1 MMFTTQMT
9 QLIAVVLGKDRERVT
24 EALLRAGVMQ
34 FVSVSEFD
42 TQSLSKLSDHQSTES
57 LAEITDLRKRIG
69 GVLHTVGIVPKTP
82 QETDLASRVDV
93 DLDQEKTQLDRLDG
107 ERDSLRERQRAL
119 QQEVLKL
126 EDLQRQI
133 SLYGLGLSKTAIP
146 SSQSLLTMQTGKMP
160 VAKAPALAEAIKDLP
175 VLNVTLGQEGETSHH
190 LLLFMKRDRSQV
202 DRILADA
209 GWTAQDLPKEM
220 LTEQKELAGDL
231 TAKLKKLTDEQDK
244 IQAQVNRL
252 IKNQQGHLE
261 SVWTQLRVNELCHRI
276 QTHFKSSMRTLV
288 FAGWLPS
295 EKKRVITQ
303 KITAACGGNCYMEWI
318 EPGSQDVLGQD
329 VPVKFNNPK
338 ILAPFQMLVA
348 NFGVPKYGTIDPT
361 PFVMPMYLIMF
372 GLMFAD
378 VGQGLVLMALGF
390 LGASAWKD
398 DPAKAGMHQMAC
410 LLTWCGGASAVF
422 GVLFGSYFGVEL
434 FPPVWFN
441 FHAIVAG
448 HDSGNVAIQNVYDI
462 LAITIRFGIAVIVM
476 GLLFNWVNL
485 IRTRNW
491 FELVF
496 DKGGLLG
503 GWMYVGGIYIA
514 TYMVSHDY
522 KEFPA
527 GWILFLLAGLPALV
541 LLAKEPL
548 HIWQHRKHGPV
559 PGEKETGVAM
569 LVMNGLME
577 WIVELLE
584 IFSGYLSNTL
594 SFMRVAGLGI
604 AHVCLMMSFFTLAEM
619 TSGVMSVL
627 ILILG
632 NVLVIGLEGL
642 SAGIQALRL
651 NYYEFFTKFFH
662 GTGKLHTPIS
672 LRSKL

>member
-9 QLIAVVLGKDRERVT
+9 QLIAVVLGKDREGVT
-24 EALLRAGVMQ
+24 EALLREGVMQ
-34 FVSVSEFD
+34 FVSVSEFES
-42 TQSLSKLSDHQSTES
+42 QSLSKLSDPRASEPLT
-57 LAEITDLRKRIG
+57 AITDLRKRIE
-69 GVLHTVGIVPKTP
+69 GVLHTVGIVPKAP
-82 QETDLASRVDV
+82 QETDLATRVDV
-93 DLDQEKTQLDRLDG
+93 NLDQETAKLDKLDS
-107 ERDSLRERQRAL
+107 ERDGLRERQRSL

-133 SLYGLGLSKTAIP
+133 GLYGLGLSEKAIP
-146 SSQSLLTMQTGKMP
+146 SNQSLLTMQTGKMP
-160 VAKAPALAEAIKDLP
+160 VARAPHMADALKSLP
-175 VLNVTLGQEGETSHH
+175 VLNVTLGQEGDTSHH
-190 LLLFMKRDRSQV
+190 LLLFMKRDRSQMN
-202 DRILADA
+202 RILADV
-209 GWTAQDLPKEM
+209 GWIAQDLPREM
-220 LTEQKELAGDL
+220 LTQKKELVGDL
-231 TAKLKKLTDEQDK
+231 TAKLEKLTDEQDK
-244 IQAQVNRL
+244 IQKKVDRL
-252 IKNQQGHLE
+252 IKQQQDHLE

-295 EKKRVITQ
+295 EKKTVITRR
-303 KITAACGGNCYMEWI
+303 ITEACQGNCYLEWN
-318 EPGSQDVLGQD
+318 EPGSQDVLGAD
-329 VPVKFNNPK
+329 VPVKFNNPGF
-338 ILAPFQMLVA
+338 LAPFQMLVA

-390 LGASAWKD
+390 LATSAWKD
-398 DPAKAGMHQMAC
+398 NPAKAGMCQMAS
-410 LLTWCGGASAVF
+410 LLIWCGGASAFF

-434 FPPVWFN
+434 FHPVWFN

-448 HDSGNVAIQNVYDI
+448 HDSGNPMIKDVYDI

-485 IRTRNW
+485 IRQREW

-503 GWMYVGGIYIA
+503 GWMYAGGIYIA
-514 TYMVSHDY
+514 TYMVAQNY
-522 KEFPA
+522 KGFPA
-527 GWILFLLAGLPALV
+527 GWVLFLLAGLPALI

-548 HIWQHRKHGPV
+548 HIWQHRKHGPP
-559 PGEKETGVAM
+559 PGEKKTGVAM

-604 AHVCLMMSFFTLAEM
+604 AHVCLMISFFTLAEM
-619 TSGVMSVL
+619 TSGVMSAL

>member
-1 MMFTTQMT
+1 Q
-9 QLIAVVLGKDRERVT
+9 
-24 EALLRAGVMQ
+24 
-34 FVSVSEFD
+34 
-42 TQSLSKLSDHQSTES
+42 
-57 LAEITDLRKRIG
+57 EI
-69 GVLHTVGIVPKTP
+69 
-82 QETDLASRVDV
+82 
-93 DLDQEKTQLDRLDG
+93 
-107 ERDSLRERQRAL
+107 
-119 QQEVLKL
+119 LKL
-126 EDLQRQI
+126 EDLERQI

-146 SSQSLLTMQTGKMP
+146 SSQSLLTMQTGKMS
-160 VAKAPALAEAIKDLP
+160 VTRAPRLADEIKDLP
-175 VLNVTLGQEGETSHH
+175 MLNVTLGQTGDTSHH
-190 LLLFMKRDRSQV
+190 LILFMKRDRSQV
-202 DRILADA
+202 NRILADM
-209 GWTAQDLPKEM
+209 GWTAQELPKEM
-220 LTEQKELAGDL
+220 LTEKKELVGDL
-231 TAKLKKLTDEQDK
+231 KTKLTKLTDEQDK
-244 IQAQVNRL
+244 IQKKVDRL
-252 IKNQQGHLE
+252 IKNQQDHLE
-261 SVWTQLRVNELCHRI
+261 SIWTQLRVNELCHRI

-295 EKKRVITQ
+295 EKQAVITQ
-303 KITAACGGNCYMEWI
+303 TITEVCEGNCFLEWI
-318 EPGSQDVLGQD
+318 EPGSHDVLGTD

-338 ILAPFQMLVA
+338 IMAPFQMLVA

-390 LGASAWKD
+390 LGASTWRD
-398 DPAKAGMHQMAC
+398 DPAKAGMRQMAI

-441 FHAIVAG
+441 YHSTVFG
-448 HDSGNVAIQNVYDI
+448 HDSGNPAIQSVYDI
-462 LAITIRFGIAVIVM
+462 LSITIYFGITVILL
-476 GLLFNWVNL
+476 GLAFNWINL
-485 IRTRNW
+485 IKTREW
-491 FELVF
+491 FELIF
-496 DKGGLLG
+496 DKGGLMG

-514 TYMVSHDY
+514 TYMVSSNY

-527 GWILFLLAGLPALV
+527 GWILFLLAGLPALM

-548 HIWQHRKHGPV
+548 HIIQHRKHGH
-559 PGEKETGVAM
+559 GSEENQTGMVM

-604 AHVCLMMSFFTLAEM
+604 AHVCLMQAFSDMAGM
-619 TSGVMSVL
+619 TSGIMAVL

-662 GTGKLHTPIS
+662 GTGQLHTPIS

>member
-9 QLIAVVLGKDRERVT
+9 QLVAVVLGKDREPVT
-24 EALLRAGVMQ
+24 EALLREGVLQ

-42 TQSLSKLSDHQSTES
+42 TQALSQLSDPES
-57 LAEITDLRKRIG
+57 PEHLAAISDLRKRIE
-69 GVLHTVGIVPKTP
+69 GVLHTVGVVPKSP
-82 QETDLASRVDV
+82 KETDLGSRVAV
-93 DLDQEKTQLDRLDG
+93 DLVGEKTRLDKLDS
-107 ERDSLRERQRAL
+107 ERDGLRERQRSL
-119 QQEVLKL
+119 QHEVLKL

-133 SLYGLGLSKTAIP
+133 SLYGLGLSKASLP
-146 SSQSLLTMQTGKMP
+146 SHQSLLTMQTGKIL
-160 VAKAPALAEAIKDLP
+160 VTKAPHLAEEFKNMP
-175 VLNVTLGQEGETSHH
+175 VLNVTLGQEGDVSHH

-202 DRILADA
+202 DRILTGA
-209 GWTAQDLPKEM
+209 GWTAQELPKEM
-220 LTEQKELAGDL
+220 LTEQKDLVGDL
-231 TAKLKKLTDEQDK
+231 EVKLKKLTDEQEK
-244 IQAQVNRL
+244 IQNKVNKL
-252 IKNQQGHLE
+252 IHNQQDHLE
-261 SVWTQLRVNELCHRI
+261 SVWTQLRMNELCGRI
-276 QTHFKSSMRTLV
+276 QSHFKSSMRTLV

-295 EKKRVITQ
+295 EKKDVITQ
-303 KITAACGGNCYMEWI
+303 KIKAACQGNCYMEWI
-318 EPGSQDVLGQD
+318 EPGSQEVLGED

-338 ILAPFQMLVA
+338 VLAPFQMLVA

-390 LGASAWKD
+390 LGSSTWRD
-398 DPAKAGMHQMAC
+398 DPSKSAMCQMAS

-434 FPPVWFN
+434 FPALWFN
-441 FHAIVAG
+441 YHAIVFG
-448 HDSGNVAIQNVYDI
+448 HSSGNPLIQSVYDI
-462 LAITIRFGIAVIVM
+462 LSITIYFGITVILL
-476 GLLFNWVNL
+476 GLAFNWVNL

-514 TYMVSHDY
+514 SFMVSHDY

-527 GWILFLLAGLPALV
+527 GWILFLLAGIPALG

-548 HIWQHRKHGPV
+548 HILNHKKQGHAP
-559 PGEKETGVAM
+559 EENQTGMGM
-569 LVMNGLME
+569 LVINGLME

-604 AHVCLMMSFFTLAEM
+604 AHVCLMQSFSDMAGM
-619 TSGVMSVL
+619 TSGLMAAL

>member
-1 MMFTTQMT
+1 MMFTTEMT
-9 QLIAVVLGKDRERVT
+9 QLMAVVLGKDREHVT
-24 EALLRAGVMQ
+24 EALLREGVLQ

-42 TQSLSKLSDHQSTES
+42 TQSLSKLSDPESTES
-57 LAEITDLRKRIG
+57 LAKITDLRKRIE
-69 GVLHTVGIVPKTP
+69 GVLHTVGFVPKAP
-82 QETDLASRVDV
+82 QNKDLASRVAV
-93 DLDQEKTQLDRLDG
+93 DLNQENAGLDKLDG
-107 ERDSLRERQRAL
+107 ERDSLRERQRSL

-133 SLYGLGLSKTAIP
+133 GLYGLGLSKTAIP
-146 SSQSLLTMQTGKMP
+146 SNQSLLTMQTGKIP
-160 VAKAPALAEAIKDLP
+160 VTRVPHLEDEIKNLP
-175 VLNVTLGQEGETSHH
+175 VLSVTLGQVADQSHH

-202 DRILADA
+202 NRILADA
-209 GWTAQDLPKEM
+209 GWTAQELPKEM
-220 LTEQKELAGDL
+220 LTEQKELVGDL
-231 TAKLKKLTDEQDK
+231 SDKLKKLTDEQDK
-244 IQAQVNRL
+244 IQKKVGRL
-252 IKNQQGHLE
+252 IKNQQDHLE
-261 SVWTQLRVNELCHRI
+261 SVWTQLRVNELCSRI

-295 EKKRVITQ
+295 EQKTVITQ
-303 KITAACGGNCYMEWI
+303 RITEACAGNCYMEWI
-318 EPGSQDVLGQD
+318 EPGSQDVLGAD

-338 ILAPFQMLVA
+338 VMAPFQMLVA
-348 NFGVPKYGTIDPT
+348 NFGVPQYGTIDPT

-390 LGASAWKD
+390 FGASAWKD
-398 DPAKAGMHQMAC
+398 NPAKAGMRQMAC

-441 FHAIVAG
+441 YHSTVFG
-448 HDSGNVAIQNVYDI
+448 HDSGNPAIQSVYDI
-462 LAITIRFGIAVIVM
+462 LSITIYFGITVILL
-476 GLLFNWVNL
+476 GLVFNWVNL
-485 IRTRNW
+485 IKTHNW
-491 FELVF
+491 FELIF

-514 TYMVSHDY
+514 TYMVSHNY
-522 KEFPA
+522 KAFPA

-548 HIWQHRKHGPV
+548 HIIQHRKQAHGP
-559 PGEKETGVAM
+559 EENQTGMVM

-604 AHVCLMMSFFTLAEM
+604 AHVCLMQAFSDMAGM
-619 TSGVMSVL
+619 TSGVMAAL

-662 GTGKLHTPIS
+662 GTGQLHTPIS

>member
-1 MMFTTQMT
+1 MMFTTEMT
-9 QLIAVVLGKDRERVT
+9 QLMAVVLGKDRERVT
-24 EALLRAGVMQ
+24 EALLQAGVMQ

-42 TQSLSKLSDHQSTES
+42 TQSLDKLSDPQATED
-57 LAEITDLRKRIG
+57 LARTTDLRKRIE
-69 GVLHTVGIVPKTP
+69 GVLHTVGIVPKAP
-82 QETDLASRVDV
+82 QDNDLVSRIEV
-93 DLDQEKTQLDRLDG
+93 DLDGENTRLDELDS

-119 QQEVLKL
+119 QKEVLKL

-146 SSQSLLTMQTGKMP
+146 SNQSLLIMQTGKI
-160 VAKAPALAEAIKDLP
+160 PATRVPHLADEIKSLP
-175 VLNVTLGQEGETSHH
+175 VLNVVLGQAGDASHH
-190 LLLFMKRDRSQV
+190 LLLFMKRDRSQL
-202 DRILADA
+202 DRILADV
-209 GWTAQDLPKEM
+209 GWTAQDLPKDM
-220 LTEQKELAGDL
+220 LTEQKDLVGDL
-231 TAKLKKLTDEQDK
+231 TGKLKKLTDEQDK
-244 IQAQVNRL
+244 IQKKVDRL
-252 IKNQQGHLE
+252 IKNQRDHLE
-261 SVWTQLRVNELCHRI
+261 SVWTQSRVNELCHRI

-295 EKKRVITQ
+295 EKRAVVTQ
-303 KITAACGGNCYMEWI
+303 KITDVCEGNCYLEWI
-318 EPGSQDVLGQD
+318 EPGSQDVLGAD

-338 ILAPFQMLVA
+338 VMAPFQMLVA

-390 LGASAWKD
+390 LGVNAWRD
-398 DPAKAGMHQMAC
+398 NPAKAGMCQMAS

-422 GVLFGSYFGVEL
+422 GVLFGSYFGVTL
-434 FPPVWFN
+434 FPAQWFN
-441 FHAIVAG
+441 FHAIVFG
-448 HDSGNVAIQNVYDI
+448 HDSGNALIQDVYDI
-462 LAITIRFGIAVIVM
+462 LAITIYFGITVILL
-476 GLLFNWVNL
+476 GLAFNWINL
-485 IRTRNW
+485 IKTRNW

-496 DKGGLLG
+496 DKGGILG

-514 TYMVSHDY
+514 SYMVSHNY

-527 GWILFLLAGLPALV
+527 GWILFLLAGLPALA

-548 HIWQHRKHGPV
+548 HIMQHKKHGPA
-559 PGEKETGVAM
+559 PDEANTGTAM

-604 AHVCLMMSFFTLAEM
+604 AHVCLMDAFSEM
-619 TSGVMSVL
+619 AGGTPGVVAAV
-627 ILILG
+627 ILVFG
-632 NVLVIGLEGL
+632 NALVIGLEGL
-642 SAGIQALRL
+642 SAGIQSLRL

-662 GTGKLHTPIS
+662 GTGQLHTPIS

>member
-9 QLIAVVLGKDRERVT
+9 QMIAVVLGKDRERVT
-24 EALLRAGVMQ
+24 ESLLRAGVMQ

-42 TQSLSKLSDHQSTES
+42 TQSLSKLSDHRSTES
-57 LAEITDLRKRIG
+57 LAEITDLRKRIE
-69 GVLHTVGIVPKTP
+69 GVLHTVGIVPKAP
-82 QETDLASRVDV
+82 KEKDLASRVAV
-93 DLDQEKTQLDRLDG
+93 DLNQENVQLDKLDS

-146 SSQSLLTMQTGKMP
+146 SNQSLLTMQTGKMP
-160 VAKAPALAEAIKDLP
+160 VARTPVLVDELKDMP
-175 VLNVTLGQEGETSHH
+175 VLNVTLGQEGDTSHH

-202 DRILADA
+202 DRILSGV

-220 LTEQKELAGDL
+220 LTEQKELVGDL

-244 IQAQVNRL
+244 IQTQVNRL
-252 IKNQQGHLE
+252 IKNQRDHLE
-261 SVWTQLRVNELCHRI
+261 LVWTQLRVNELCHRI

-288 FAGWLPS
+288 FAGWLPAG
-295 EKKRVITQ
+295 KKSAITQ
-303 KITAACGGNCYMEWI
+303 EITDACAGNCYMEWI
-318 EPGSQDVLGQD
+318 EPGSQDVLGAD

-338 ILAPFQMLVA
+338 VMAPFQMLVA

-398 DPAKAGMHQMAC
+398 DPAKAGMRQMAC

-441 FHAIVAG
+441 YHSTVFG
-448 HDSGNVAIQNVYDI
+448 HDSGNPAIQSVYDI
-462 LAITIRFGIAVIVM
+462 LSITIYFGITVILL
-476 GLLFNWVNL
+476 GLAFNWVNL
-485 IRTRNW
+485 IKTRNW

-514 TYMVSHDY
+514 TYMVSQNY

-527 GWILFLLAGLPALV
+527 GWILFLLAGLPGLV

-548 HIWQHRKHGPV
+548 HIIQHRRHGHGSEENQAGMV
-559 PGEKETGVAM
+559 M

-604 AHVCLMMSFFTLAEM
+604 AHVCLMQAFADMAGM
-619 TSGVMSVL
+619 TSGIMAAL

-662 GTGKLHTPIS
+662 GTGRLHAPIS

>member
-1 MMFTTQMT
+1 MMFTTPMT
-9 QLIAVVLGKDRERVT
+9 QLIAVVLGKDRDAVT
-24 EALLRAGVMQ
+24 EALLREGVMQ

-42 TQSLSKLSDHQSTES
+42 SDSLSKLSDHQSPES
-57 LAEITDLRKRIG
+57 LVEITDLRKRIE
-69 GVLHTVGIVPKTP
+69 GVLHTVGVVPQAP
-82 QETDLASRVDV
+82 QEADLANRVAV
-93 DLDQEKTQLDRLDG
+93 PLDQERTQLDQLDS

-126 EDLQRQI
+126 EDLQRQV
-133 SLYGLGLSKTAIP
+133 SLYGLGLSDASIP
-146 SSQSLLTMQTGKMP
+146 SSQSLLTLQTGRVLTARVP
-160 VAKAPALAEAIKDLP
+160 HLNDELKALP
-175 VLNVTLGQEGETSHH
+175 VLNVTMAQERDTSHH
-190 LLLFMKRDRSQV
+190 LLLFMKRDRAQV
-202 DRILADA
+202 DRILTSV
-209 GWTAQDLPKEM
+209 GWTAQDLPREM
-220 LTEQKELAGDL
+220 LTEQKDLMGDL
-231 TAKLKKLTDEQDK
+231 TRKLKKLTGEQAK
-244 IQAQVNRL
+244 IQDQVNHL
-252 IKNQQGHLE
+252 IKNRQPHLE
-261 SVWTQLRVNELCHRI
+261 LVWTQLRVNELCCRI

-295 EKKRVITQ
+295 EKKAVITQ
-303 KITAACGGNCYMEWI
+303 GITKACAGHCYLEWI
-318 EPGSQDVLGQD
+318 EPGNQDVLGDD

-338 ILAPFQMLVA
+338 ALAPFQMLVS

-390 LGASAWKD
+390 LGASLWKD
-398 DPAKAGMHQMAC
+398 NEAKAGMRQMAS
-410 LLTWCGGASAVF
+410 LLSWCGGASVLF
-422 GVLFGSYFGVEL
+422 GVLFGSYFGVGL
-434 FPPVWFN
+434 FPALWFN

-448 HDSGNVAIQNVYDI
+448 HESGNPLIQNVYDI

-485 IRTRNW
+485 IRQRNW
-491 FELVF
+491 LELVF

-514 TYMVSHDY
+514 SYMVSHQY

-548 HIWQHRKHGPV
+548 HIMQHRKQGHLPDD
-559 PGEKETGVAM
+559 KKTSVAM

-604 AHVCLMMSFFTLAEM
+604 AHVCLMISFSTLAEM
-619 TSGVMSVL
+619 TSGLWAAV